1 MLILILFAYPS
12 TRNEYITKYH
22 SLSELLSWLSRCDT
36 EMVKQ
41 TKSQR
46 LREKVRIEAKDS
58 KQTTLGSLP
67 QAHKTEP
74 SKVVLPEKKKQI
86 EITEV
91 ATSTREDELS
101 VKIAFRLVP
110 SRTFFSRLTSDLYFD
125 DQKIDSLHL
134 RILQGPLATDNS
146 EFCSVLDM
154 TGIPEGRHSIRVEMF
169 ELWSSDE
176 KLTAT
181 CKEVTFDYVPVKRED
196 RLTKVPI
203 MKSVAGADL
212 DIVSETQKNIYRE
225 IEEEMKRDS
234 EGRVDH
240 W

>member
-1 MLILILFAYPS
+1 
-12 TRNEYITKYH
+12 
-22 SLSELLSWLSRCDT
+22 
-36 EMVKQ
+36 MVKQ

-46 LREKVRIEAKDS
+46 LREKVRIEAKNS

-67 QAHKTEP
+67 EAHKTET
-74 SKVVLPEKKKQI
+74 KNVIVPEQKKQI
-86 EITEV
+86 EITEIT
-91 ATSTREDELS
+91 TSTREDELS
-101 VKIAFRLVP
+101 LKIAFRLVP
-110 SRTFFSRLTSDLYFD
+110 SRIFFSRLTSDLCFD
-125 DQKIDSLHL
+125 EQKIDSLHL
-134 RILQGPLATDNS
+134 RVLQGPLATDCS

-154 TGIPEGRHSIRVEMF
+154 TGIPEGKHTLRIEIY
-169 ELWSSDE
+169 ELWESNE

-181 CKEVTFDYVPVKRED
+181 SKEVIFDYVPVKRED
-196 RLTKVPI
+196 RLIRIPI

-212 DIVSETQKNIYRE
+212 DIISDAQKSIYRE